1 MLVKITRRKMLEGA
15 ASLGALSLVGLP
27 AGCAAPGFGYRPD
40 ELRRIE
46 AEGQDF
52 AIVKVGAADAK
63 VLRQRARRVPGE
75 LELQRVAGRMERA
88 MRGAKGVGLAGPQ
101 VGLSLRMA
109 TLLLDWQKS
118 HPRVVFARN
127 PRIVER
133 SDATIDYYEGCLS
146 IPGVG
151 GLVRRSRHIE
161 VHYQGQNGEALV
173 DRASGPNAV
182 LWQHE
187 IDHLDGVLYTDR
199 IRGELLPMDEVR
211 RRRKAATKV
220 SHDWRPEGVLPWA

>member
-1 MLVKITRRKMLEGA
+1 MKLSRRQWLEGS
-15 ASLGALSLVGLP
+15 ASLGALSLLTLP
-27 AGCAAPGFGYRPD
+27 AGCAAPGFAYRPD
-40 ELRRIE
+40 ERRRI
-46 AEGQDF
+46 AEKRSDF
-52 AIVKVGAADAK
+52 SIVKVGTAEAT
-63 VLRQRARRVPGE
+63 VLRRRARRVP
-75 LELQRVAGRMERA
+75 AGLALDSIAARMERA
-88 MRGAKGVGLAGPQ
+88 MRAAKGVGLAGPQ
-101 VGLSLRMA
+101 VALSLRMA
-109 TLLLDWQKS
+109 MLLLDWTAS

-151 GLVRRSRHIE
+151 GLVRRTRHIE
-161 VHYQGQNGEALV
+161 VHYEGPEGELRV
-173 DRASGPNAV
+173 DRARGPNAV

-211 RRRKAATKV
+211 KRRKAAKY
-220 SHDWRPEGVLPWA
+220 SAAWRPEGVLPWA